1 MTKGPYGSAYLRT
14 VKKRIKQEAVVVTR
28 YGLVGIAATVVHML
42 IVSALV
48 LLTPMHTLLA
58 NTIAF
63 CAAFAVTF
71 AGNYLW
77 TFQSPGNLWRAI
89 RRLLLISTAAFSV
102 NTVVLSAII
111 SQKWLPDV
119 GAAFIS
125 AAVVPLITFIIIR
138 LWGFQNAST
147 GNIQKE

>member
-28 YGLVGIAATVVHML
+28 YGLVGIAATAVHML
-42 IVSALV
+42 IVSFLV

-77 TFQSPGNLWRAI
+77 TFQSPGNLRRAI

-111 SQKWLPDV
+111 GQKWLPDV